1 MRSRRDGISMKTHR
15 IGLLV
20 LRGVVSF
27 SGSAVRAE
35 QEEGIV
41 VEEGRSLRLELRIV
55 AIE

>member
-1 MRSRRDGISMKTHR
+1 MKTHR

-35 QEEGIV
+35 QQEGIV
-41 VEEGRSLRLELRIV
+41 VEDGRSLRFELQIV

>member
-1 MRSRRDGISMKTHR
+1 MKTDR

-20 LRGVVSF
+20 LTGVVSF

-35 QEEGIV
+35 QEEVVV
-41 VEEGRSLRLELRIV
+41 VEDGYTLRFELKIV